1 MFTPVISV
9 APIYAIATVRTRDG
23 ASVSGVPVVLLFD
36 GIEDGKVEIR
46 ISSQAK
52 QLQPM
57 TPHASAWWR
66 VLIPEFRQAFRV
78 TEIEDDRHLIG
89 ALTPVFSKELRF
101 FGSEMPR

>member
-1 MFTPVISV
+1 MFAPVISV
-9 APIYAIATVRTRDG
+9 APVYAIAIVRTRDG
-23 ASVSGVPVVLLFD
+23 ASVSGVPVVLVFD

-66 VLIPEFRQAFRV
+66 VLIPEYRQAFRV
-78 TEIEDDRHLIG
+78 ISIEDERHLIG

-101 FGSEMPR
+101 FSPEGTR